1 MAEPSLCSRPT
12 DSTKPRM
19 VVVWPFTEN
28 VCCPCSSCPLQAALH
43 WGAPS
48 VGPIPTMQSWSASE
62 GVSLLDGSSL
72 RAGALPPQVPV
83 LP

>member
-43 WGAPS
+43 WG
-48 VGPIPTMQSWSASE
+48 G
-62 GVSLLDGSSL
+62 SLGRPHSHYAEL
-72 RAGALPPQVPV
+72 VCF
-83 LP
+83 